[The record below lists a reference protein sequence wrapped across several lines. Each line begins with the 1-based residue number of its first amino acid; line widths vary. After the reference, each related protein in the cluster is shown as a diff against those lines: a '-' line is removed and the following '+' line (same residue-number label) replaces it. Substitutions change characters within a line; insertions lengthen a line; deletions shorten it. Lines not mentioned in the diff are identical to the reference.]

1 MSRLEYAQYAWRCPS
16 TLINAF
22 LHLEKVA
29 RFEQVE
35 FAIDAVS
42 DAMSALRRETTG
54 SQGPMVANKDD
65 PHDLVSL
72 STRVHKLKNHLDNW
86 ATELRKL
93 MRQAGNEFPSITAV
107 PPGLPL
113 LDMTGYLEGLIDEY
127 ALKVRECDVVV
138 AQVSM
143 TFQMV
148 RCFLFLASMDWH
160 K

>member
-1 MSRLEYAQYAWRCPS
+1 M
-16 TLINAF
+16 
-22 LHLEKVA
+22 HLEKVA

-35 FAIDAVS
+35 LAIDAVS
-42 DAMSALRRETTG
+42 DAMSALRRESTEP
-54 SQGPMVANKDD
+54 QGPLVANKDD
-65 PHDLVSL
+65 PHNLVSL

-93 MRQAGNEFPSITAV
+93 MRQAGNDFPSIAV
-107 PPGLPL
+107 LPPGLPL
-113 LDMTGYLEGLIDEY
+113 LNMEGYLEELIDEY
-127 ALKVRECDVVV
+127 ALKGRECDAVV

-148 RCFLFLASMDWH
+148 RCFLFLVSMDWH